1 MMSPA
6 SPPGPALG
14 PALREGLKPGPGP
27 SPTFKARAQPGLVFL
42 GPDPSLSKIMD
53 EFELYPSLLLSIPHF
68 SAHYELYG
76 SHIVLSR
83 IRIGRDLQ
91 VILFS

>member
-1 MMSPA
+1 
-6 SPPGPALG
+6 
-14 PALREGLKPGPGP
+14 
-27 SPTFKARAQPGLVFL
+27 
-42 GPDPSLSKIMD
+42 MD
-53 EFELYPSLLLSIPHF
+53 EFELYPSLLLFIPHF
-68 SAHYELYG
+68 SADYELYG